1 MPNPIAGNPLRSM
14 NMFGN
19 RRPFGRIDWL
29 TVILYAILV
38 FVGWI
43 NIYST
48 TQSDD
53 HNAILDFSTL
63 YGKQLIFIVLAALG
77 VLLVLFVESSF
88 FERFASVFYIIS
100 IVLLLGLFVFGK
112 TIAGATSWYDLGF
125 FNLQPSELAKVT
137 TALALAK
144 YLSDIQTDIR
154 NPKHQGYALVIIL
167 LPALLILPQPD
178 PGSSLIYFSLFFVL
192 FREGFPLYYLGI
204 LLCMVA
210 LFATTLMFGTVWV
223 SIAMITLT
231 LLVYTFKKAS
241 VKIPVLPVVGILVAS
256 ILFSL
261 SVNLVFEHVFEQR
274 HRDRFALWLRLE
286 KDQGKLEEIRKTI
299 GYNTY
304 QSEKAIESGGF
315 FGKGFLEGT
324 RTKGNFVPEQHT
336 DYIFSSLG
344 EEWGFMGT
352 AAVILLFTLFFLRL
366 IHLAERQKNDFSR
379 MYGYGAISIL
389 VFHYFIN
396 IGMVIGLLPTIG
408 VPLPY
413 FSYGGSGLIFFSM
426 LLFIFLKLD
435 SNRLKDG
442 I

>member
-1 MPNPIAGNPLRSM
+1 MSGRGPL
-14 NMFGN
+14 
-19 RRPFGRIDWL
+19 GRLDWL
-29 TVILYAILV
+29 TVILYVLLV
-38 FVGWI
+38 FIGWI

-48 TQSDD
+48 SLSDTD
-53 HNAILDFSTL
+53 TSLFDFSTM
-63 YGKQLIFIVLAALG
+63 YGKQMLFIGLAFLG
-77 VLLVLFVESSF
+77 IVFVLFVESNF
-88 FERFASVFYIIS
+88 FERFASIFYVIS

-125 FNLQPSELAKVT
+125 FNLQPSELAKVA

-144 YLSDIQTDIR
+144 FLSDIQTDIR
-154 NPKHQGYALVIIL
+154 TRKHQMYAVIIIL

-178 PGSSLIYFSLFFVL
+178 PGSSLVYFSLFFVL
-192 FREGFPLYYLGI
+192 FREGFPLFYLG
-204 LLCMVA
+204 LLIFMVV

-223 SIAMITLT
+223 VLGMITLA
-231 LLVYTFKKAS
+231 LLMYTFKRAS
-241 VKIPVLPVVGILVAS
+241 VKIPILPVLGTIVLAT
-256 ILFSL
+256 LFSL
-261 SVNLVFEHVFEQR
+261 SVNFVYENVFEQR
-274 HRDRFALWLRLE
+274 HRDRFALWLGLE
-286 KDQGKLEEIRKTI
+286 KDEKKLEEIKKTI

-304 QSEKAIESGGF
+304 QSEKAIESGGS

-324 RTKGNFVPEQHT
+324 RTKGDFVPAQHT
-336 DYIFSSLG
+336 DYIFSSVG
-344 EEWGFMGT
+344 EEWGFLGT
-352 AAVILLFTLFFLRL
+352 TTVIILFTVFFLRL
-366 IHLAERQKNDFSR
+366 IHIAERQKNDFSR
-379 MYGYGAISIL
+379 MYGYGVISLL

-408 VPLPY
+408 IPLPF

>member
-1 MPNPIAGNPLRSM
+1 M
-14 NMFGN
+14 
-19 RRPFGRIDWL
+19 DWIS
-29 TVILYAILV
+29 VILYALLV
-38 FVGWI
+38 FIGWL

-48 TQSDD
+48 SVGDADTS
-53 HNAILDFSTL
+53 IFDFSTL
-63 YGKQLIFIVLAALG
+63 YGKQLFFMGVAFLGIIF
-77 VLLVLFVESSF
+77 VLFVESTF
-88 FERFASVFYIIS
+88 FERFSSIFYVVSII
-100 IVLLLGLFVFGK
+100 LLLGLFVFGK

-137 TALALAK
+137 TSLALAK
-144 YLSDIQTDIR
+144 FLSDIQTDIR
-154 NPKHQGYALVIIL
+154 TGKHQIYALIIIL
-167 LPALLILPQPD
+167 LPAILILPQPD

-192 FREGFPLYYLGI
+192 FREGFPIYYLGI
-204 LLCMVA
+204 LIFAVV

-223 SIAMITLT
+223 SIGLIILT

-241 VKIPVLPVVGILVAS
+241 VKIPLLPVLGVIVVS

-261 SVNLVFEHVFEQR
+261 SVNFVFENVFEQR
-274 HRDRFALWLRLE
+274 HRDRFALWLSLE
-286 KDQGKLEEIRKTI
+286 KDEDKLDEIRKTI

-315 FGKGFLEGT
+315 TGKGFLEGT
-324 RTKGNFVPEQHT
+324 RTKGDFVPEQHT
-336 DYIFSSLG
+336 DYIFSSVG
-344 EEWGFMGT
+344 EEWGFLGT
-352 AAVILLFTLFFLRL
+352 ATVILLFSLFFLRL
-366 IHLAERQKNDFSR
+366 IYIAERQKSDFSR
-379 MYGYGAISIL
+379 MYGYGVISIL

-408 VPLPY
+408 VPLPF
-413 FSYGGSGLIFFSM
+413 FSYGGSGLIFFTM